1 MSIDNLVSTLNKI
14 NSLPGDSL
22 LERMLSYCEEN
33 DIDPKELGD
42 MFEES
47 EKFKRVLWIDAVE
60 NNQIQDA
67 PLKAKLNETQDL
79 DTW

>member
-1 MSIDNLVSTLNKI
+1 MSIDNLVSTLNQI
-14 NSLPGDSL
+14 NSLPGNSL

-47 EKFKRVLWIDAVE
+47 DQFKRVLWIDAVE